1 VSRSLA
7 LVAFVGLVACLGVGI
22 AAATT
27 NPQPAPLR
35 AEQPNVLMWGGSVF
49 FSQREFEPWLARHH
63 ETYAGWATLHPI
75 GQNILGGANREP
87 PRFHPWQLAPAGEA
101 TVAPVPAGAGSGGG
115 GRAGPFL
122 LVLAGLALSLIT
134 LAFLPARRL
143 APYSG
148 AFAVLHERR
157 VGVSAAG
164 IGILVGVAVARLA
177 G

>member
-1 VSRSLA
+1 M
-7 LVAFVGLVACLGVGI
+7 GG

-35 AEQPNVLMWGGSVF
+35 AERSNVLLWGESVF
-49 FSQREFEPWLARHH
+49 FTQREFEPWLAPHD
-63 ETYAGWATLHPI
+63 ETYAAWAALHPI
-75 GQNILGGANREP
+75 GRSILDAADREP
-87 PRFHPWQLAPAGEA
+87 PRFHPWQLAPAGEP
-101 TVAPVPAGAGSGGG
+101 TVASVPAGAGSGS
-115 GRAGPFL
+115 GPFL
-122 LVLAGLALSLIT
+122 LVLAGLAVSLII
-134 LAFLPARRL
+134 LAFLPVRRL

-148 AFAVLHERR
+148 AFAVLHGRR